1 MTREEKS
8 KVIENLTAELAEA
21 KTLYLT
27 DIAGLD
33 AATTTVLRRACFKAG
48 IRLSVVKNTL
58 LEKAMQAS
66 DKDFGR
72 INASI
77 EGKYFPNVF

>member
-8 KVIENLTAELAEA
+8 KVIETYCELGDA

-33 AATTTVLRRACFKAG
+33 AATTT
-48 IRLSVVKNTL
+48 
-58 LEKAMQAS
+58 
-66 DKDFGR
+66 
-72 INASI
+72 
-77 EGKYFPNVF
+77 Y